1 MDYFTLLTQ
10 TGATKITAAAAN
22 NTTVNLTHIA
32 VGDGAGSVVMPDA
45 SQTALV
51 GETYKTQLSDLKVD
65 DNNSNWLVAV
75 GYIPSDIGNFWVRE
89 VGIFDEDGDLIAVGN
104 YPETF
109 KPVMANNVAKDL
121 YISVIIETSNAE
133 AVTLTIDPSI
143 VMASRLYVE
152 ENFSNKQHKHDEE
165 YAALGGSEL
174 QRFKVA
180 DAEED
185 DEAVNVNQLNSKAN
199 ISSPAFTGTPTAPT
213 AAVGDSSTKIATTA
227 FVATANN
234 SKANI
239 SSPAFTG
246 TPTAPTAAVGTN
258 TTQLA
263 TTAFVLANSIQDAQ
277 FTQSLA
283 TNGYQKLPSGLII
296 QWGARSV
303 AANSG
308 QTFSFPIAF
317 PTACAGFST
326 NNYASNYGSFPLLGG
341 RPISNSQFVLQNVEE
356 SALTVYWIA
365 IGY

>member
-246 TPTAPTAAVGTN
+246 TPTAPTAAVGD
-258 TTQLA
+258 
-263 TTAFVLANSIQDAQ
+263 S
-277 FTQSLA
+277 
-283 TNGYQKLPSGLII
+283 
-296 QWGARSV
+296 
-303 AANSG
+303 
-308 QTFSFPIAF
+308 
-317 PTACAGFST
+317 ST
-326 NNYASNYGSFPLLGG
+326 K
-341 RPISNSQFVLQNVEE
+341 I
-356 SALTVYWIA
+356 
-365 IGY
+365 